1 MRRPFLS
8 PERLALPAI
17 ILILAVALLAGLK
30 PPDRDLIYQP
40 LALMLLAAMSFY
52 QLVLR
57 PGTATFALAVLLTL
71 PGLFVYLH
79 YYSAL
84 ALLPAIKL
92 TAKLVLAAGF
102 HRALDLLIGE
112 LPTQGNA
119 LKLRLA
125 AALALPPLT
134 VYLLLDLSILLL
146 TALALTGAVFAA
158 YCGKVKKH
166 D

>member
-1 MRRPFLS
+1 MRRPPLS

-17 ILILAVALLAGLK
+17 ILILAAALLAGLK
-30 PPDRDLIYQP
+30 TPDRDLAYQP
-40 LALMLLAAMSFY
+40 LLLILLAAVSFY

-57 PGTATFALAVLLTL
+57 PGSASFALAVLLPL

-84 ALLPAIKL
+84 ALLPAFAL
-92 TAKLVLAAGF
+92 AAKIVLAACLY
-102 HRALDLLIGE
+102 RALDLLIGE
-112 LPTQGNA
+112 LPAKGNA

-134 VYLLLDLSILLL
+134 VYLLLDIGILFL
-146 TALALTGAVFAA
+146 TALTLTSAVFAA